1 MNPSLIFQIFAHNA
15 ADLLA
20 IENKIGGLPNILKLA
35 PHLETIY
42 HTFEVG
48 GIEAVLAANGPNIQV
63 IISTIGIENLAAV
76 MPHAA
81 AILKTVNG
89 VPK

>member
-15 ADLLA
+15 SDLLA
-20 IENKIGGLPNILKLA
+20 IEEKIGGLPNILKLA

-48 GIEAVLAANGPNIQV
+48 GIEAVLATNGPNVQV

-81 AILKTVNG
+81 AILKTVQG
-89 VPK
+89 VKP

>member
-15 ADLLA
+15 SDLLA
-20 IENKIGGLPNILKLA
+20 IEEKIGGLPNILKLA

-42 HTFEVG
+42 KVFEAG
-48 GIEAVLAANGPNIQV
+48 GVDQVLEVCGPDVQV

-81 AILKTVNG
+81 AILKTVQG
-89 VPK
+89 VKP